1 MDCDEILQGS
11 SNNPR
16 AKRGKRVRI
25 KEPSCKNEVEL
36 DEPDMESD
44 DEFEKEMNSVFEE
57 RLQQA
62 ELNGGII
69 TSIYEKLQAKEKET
83 SNKSQA
89 STNNTDSYDPI
100 YFDSD
105 DDSDKETNFD
115 LPESSVNKNDKSR
128 KRQILSNEELLYD
141 PDLDEQDQTWADNLK
156 NSYASGSSRY
166 VNYRLFLPL
175 ASSIN
180 AIIITDD

>member
-25 KEPSCKNEVEL
+25 KEPSCKNEAEL

-180 AIIITDD
+180 NYNN